1 MNIREIKKHDAV
13 LIINQQ
19 STHRAI
25 AYVNLRNGQLE
36 SALDVEKMD
45 TAKALATRLGS
56 EVRELSN
63 KDIAKLVESTH
74 PYFPVGAMW
83 LNTMLLIEF
92 IL

>member
-1 MNIREIKKHDAV
+1 
-13 LIINQQ
+13 
-19 STHRAI
+19 
-25 AYVNLRNGQLE
+25 
-36 SALDVEKMD
+36 
-45 TAKALATRLGS
+45 LATRLGS